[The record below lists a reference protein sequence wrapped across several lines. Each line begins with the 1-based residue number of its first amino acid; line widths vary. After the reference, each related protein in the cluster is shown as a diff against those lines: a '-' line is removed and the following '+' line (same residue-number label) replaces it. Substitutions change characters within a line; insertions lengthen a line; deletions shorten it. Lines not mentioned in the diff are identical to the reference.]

1 MEALARGRSPVRGEI
16 AIEDLRR
23 DWERAGSA
31 AQPFLD
37 FVPIRLVTILEN
49 SVREVIG
56 QAVDYGQPYAS
67 RGLTLIARFPAKA
80 IVDTLPL
87 MREERITLGDLA
99 SHGFSTG
106 RMDEII
112 GALTTIF
119 GDGFREELASI
130 RTLWSEDEG
139 QDLPP
144 LISDMMATIGCLDQL
159 LQVRHMLV
167 HEQPAN
173 TPYSKEDVLHFFEQT
188 GAFVSALKWT
198 LIGKLYGAVPRTQL
212 AINMQSKQEM
222 VETQAELDAL
232 RGGTAADFAEP
243 RTPTSQLVKRQ
254 AIGTPDRH
262 RKGTPH
268 RRWGGLVPVANRRVP
283 RASRSALTS
292 DGATRVGGAC
302 LPTGASR
309 GGTQPRFLK
318 RQLSLPVSMISQ

>member
-1 MEALARGRSPVRGEI
+1 MPRPLGEIMEALARGRSPVRGEI

-119 GDGFREELASI
+119 GDGFRGELASI

-159 LQVRHMLV
+159 LQVRHILV

-173 TPYSKEDVLHFFEQT
+173 RPYSKEDVLHFFEQT
-188 GAFVSALKWT
+188 AAFVSALEWT
-198 LIGKLYGAVPRTQL
+198 LIGKLYGSVPRTQL
-212 AINMQSKQEM
+212 AISMHSKQEM

-232 RGGTAADFAEP
+232 RGGTAADFAKP
-243 RTPTSQLVKRQ
+243 RTPHAELEHHW
-254 AIGTPDRH
+254 DRYCELAA
-262 RKGTPH
+262 RVRAGYISEEKPGSIAPLIYTNEMT
-268 RRWGGLVPVANRRVP
+268 RLARWRVDDIK
-283 RASRSALTS
+283 SRPEGHL
-292 DGATRVGGAC
+292 
-302 LPTGASR
+302 
-309 GGTQPRFLK
+309 
-318 RQLSLPVSMISQ
+318 